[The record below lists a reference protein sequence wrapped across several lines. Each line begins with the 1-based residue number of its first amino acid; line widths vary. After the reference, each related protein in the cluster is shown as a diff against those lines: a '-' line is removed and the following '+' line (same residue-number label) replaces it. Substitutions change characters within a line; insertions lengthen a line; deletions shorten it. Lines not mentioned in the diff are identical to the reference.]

1 MRLLVVLFLPTI
13 LIAALAGCRMVE
25 AKLPPPDKSYKFL
38 VAIPAVRRNH
48 WNMFK
53 PLLIALAN
61 RGHKVVTI
69 QTMAAAFTHPNI
81 TEVVVPVP
89 STTIASRFD
98 VLHDPAGAM
107 VLLEVYLVPLVSR
120 FYSSPKVM
128 QLYNTRHEFDVV
140 MTDHLFNE
148 IGYPFAV
155 GMPFIT
161 LATAGVDPH
170 QSAIMGNVLNPA
182 YVPNA
187 FFNYPRPYSLFDRL
201 HNLYTILHEG
211 GYWRVWGMMPKIQR
225 EVSVYFPELPPLL
238 EIERNI
244 SLSLLNSHLGN
255 SIPVPLLPSQVEVG
269 PMHCV
274 PGQPLPEDLSSW
286 LDGGGVGGGVIYFS
300 LGSVAKGV
308 TMPDKYL
315 RLFIETFSR
324 LKYRVIWKYE
334 SKIEGISNNVFIK
347 DWLPQQDIL
356 ADPRVELFITH
367 GGLLSTQESICH
379 GKPLIALPVLADQ
392 PRNAKMIVN
401 RGLGLALE
409 WEELTVK
416 LLVETIKE
424 VLTNPKYKR
433 NIEAASR
440 VDRDRPQEPL
450 ETAVFWTE
458 YVARHRGAPRLRSP
472 AADLSWTEFLMLDVV
487 AVVHMAVLVVFL
499 VLRRL
504 LSSLY
509 SQLFTWHYKT
519 KTD

>member
-1 MRLLVVLFLPTI
+1 MRLLLLIFLPFV
-13 LIAALAGCRMVE
+13 LAGCRMAQ
-25 AKLPPPDKSYKFL
+25 AKLPPPEKSYKFL
-38 VAIPAVRRNH
+38 IPIPAVMRNH

-53 PLLIALAN
+53 PFLLALAD
-61 RGHKVVTI
+61 RGHKVVTVQI
-69 QTMAAAFTHPNI
+69 IDAAFTHPNI
-81 TEVVVPVP
+81 TEVVVPVTLAYT
-89 STTIASRFD
+89 SSRFGMAKN
-98 VLHDPAGAM
+98 PAESLSSM
-107 VLLEVYLVPLVSR
+107 ETFRVSLVSK
-120 FYSSPKVM
+120 FYSSPSVM
-128 QLYNTRHEFDVV
+128 QVYNRRHEFDVV
-140 MTDHLFNE
+140 ITSHMFNE
-148 IGYPFAV
+148 IAYPFAV
-155 GMPFIT
+155 GMPLIT
-161 LATAGVDPH
+161 LAVGGVEPRH
-170 QSAIMGNVLNPA
+170 SAIMGNVLNPS
-182 YVPNA
+182 YVSNEY
-187 FFNYPRPYSLFDRL
+187 FDYPRPYSLSDRL
-201 HNLYTILHEG
+201 HNLYILLSVA
-211 GYWRVWGMMPKIQR
+211 GYWRVWGMMPKIQK

-244 SLSLLNSHLGN
+244 SLSLINSHLGN

-286 LDGGGVGGGVIYFS
+286 LDGGGVGGVIYFS

-315 RLFIETFSR
+315 RIIIETFSR

-334 SKIEGISNNVFIK
+334 SKLEGISNNVFIK
-347 DWLPQQDIL
+347 DWMPQQDIL

-379 GKPLIALPVLADQ
+379 GKPLIALPVFADQ
-392 PRNAKMIVN
+392 PKNAKMIVN

-409 WEELTVK
+409 WEELTVE
-416 LLVETIKE
+416 LLVDTITE

-433 NIEAASR
+433 NMEAASR

-472 AADLSWTEFLMLDVV
+472 AADLSWMEFLMLDVV

-504 LSSLY
+504 LSSFY
-509 SQLFTWHYKT
+509 SQLFTWHCKKT
-519 KTD
+519 KTN